1 MASMGILEYVQSV
14 RQGYAE
20 TFSALADC
28 RSQQTHW
35 LERAIIHALQA
46 M

>member
-1 MASMGILEYVQSV
+1 MVPMGILEYVQSA
-14 RQGYAE
+14 RQDYAE

-28 RSQQTHW
+28 RSQTHW